1 MCNNIIESGKMK
13 IFVAIQFEDTFKS
26 ALKEAQEALKECGVR
41 GNWCSDNNLHMTM
54 VYIGETDEVELIQKA
69 VDEVKFEPFEM
80 ELGKLG
86 TFVTKYGRVI
96 WCGVREERP
105 LNKIAKVLRERLDAH
120 GIRYK
125 GTKFKPHISLLKEAN
140 MEETDIEVERAS
152 MIVEK
157 MVVMKSEKINGEYVY
172 SPIPK

>member
-1 MCNNIIESGKMK
+1 MK
-13 IFVAIQFEDTFKS
+13 IFVAIQFPADIKS
-26 ALKEAQEALKECGVR
+26 ALLDVQSALKDCGVR

-69 VDEVKFEPFEM
+69 VDEVSFEPFVM
-80 ELGKLG
+80 DLGKLG

-96 WCGVREERP
+96 WCGVRDERP
-105 LNKIAKVLRERLDAH
+105 LNRIAKVLRERLDAH

-140 MEETDIEVERAS
+140 MDETAIDIENAS
-152 MIVEK
+152 MTVDK
-157 MVVMKSEKINGEYVY
+157 MVVMKSEKINGEFVY
-172 SPIPK
+172 SKI

>member
-1 MCNNIIESGKMK
+1 MPK
-13 IFVAIQFEDTFKS
+13 IFIAIQFSEEVKS
-26 ALKEAQEALKECGVR
+26 ALVKTQEALKARGVR
-41 GNWCSDNNLHMTM
+41 GKWCSESNLHLTM

-120 GIRYK
+120 GVRYK

-140 MEETDIEVERAS
+140 MEETDVEVGRAS

>member
-1 MCNNIIESGKMK
+1 MK
-13 IFVAIQFEDTFKS
+13 IFVAIQFSADVKS
-26 ALKEAQEALKECGVR
+26 ALLDVQSVLKDCGVR

-54 VYIGETDEVELIQKA
+54 VYIGETDEVELIRKA
-69 VDEVKFEPFEM
+69 VDEVKFEPFEL

-105 LNKIAKVLRERLDAH
+105 LNRIAKVLRERLDAY

-140 MEETDIEVERAS
+140 MDETAIEIEKAS
-152 MIVEK
+152 MTVDK
-157 MVVMKSEKINGEYVY
+157 MVVMKSEKINGEFVY
-172 SPIPK
+172 SKI

>member
-1 MCNNIIESGKMK
+1 MK
-13 IFVAIQFEDTFKS
+13 IFVAIQFSADVKS
-26 ALKEAQEALKECGVR
+26 ALLDVQSALKDCGVR

-54 VYIGETDEVELIQKA
+54 VYIGETVEVELIQKA

-86 TFVTKYGRVI
+86 SFVTKYGRVI

-105 LNKIAKVLRERLDAH
+105 LNKIAKVLRERLDAY

-140 MEETDIEVERAS
+140 MEETDVEVERAS

-157 MVVMKSEKINGEYVY
+157 MVVMKSEKINGAFVY

>member
-1 MCNNIIESGKMK
+1 MPK
-13 IFVAIQFEDTFKS
+13 IFIAIQFTKEVKS
-26 ALKEAQEALKECGVR
+26 ALVKIQEALKARGVR
-41 GNWCSDNNLHMTM
+41 GNWCSEGNLHLTM

-96 WCGVREERP
+96 WCGVREEKP
-105 LNKIAKVLRERLDAH
+105 LNKIAKILRERLDAY

-140 MEETDIEVERAS
+140 MEETAIE
-152 MIVEK
+152 IEK
-157 MVVMKSEKINGEYVY
+157 GCMVIGEMVVMKSEKVNGKFVY
-172 SPIPK
+172 SKVEE